1 MDEMT
6 YHLALQQVAD
16 RTRDARRHHQHLG
29 GPPRPPKRRSTGWL
43 RRGRAIPD
51 DPT

>member
-1 MDEMT
+1 MDEMS

-16 RTRDARRHHQHLG
+16 RTRDARRHHERLG
-29 GPPRPPKRRSTGWL
+29 GVPPPANRRASGWL
-43 RRGRAIPD
+43 RRERPIPD